1 MSGVSTS
8 NPAKRQRRPQR
19 DAWCRILA
27 AHDGVHIIAN
37 HVQTGDG
44 LALRIE
50 GLGAFIA
57 ADTAGRAD
65 VAGIHLDGIKRTLLQ
80 FAQTGV
86 GLLLRVS
93 KVTVVRGTAFAKI
106 VVLAALGKT
115 VESDR

>member
-1 MSGVSTS
+1 MRSVSTG

-19 DAWCRILA
+19 DPRCRILA
-27 AHDGVHIIAN
+27 AHDGVHVVAH

-50 GLGAFIA
+50 GLSAFIA

-65 VAGIHLDGIKRTLLQ
+65 VAGIHLDGVERALLQ
-80 FAQTGV
+80 FAQTGI

-93 KVTVVRGTAFAKI
+93 KVTVVGGTAFAKI
-106 VVLAALGKT
+106 VVMAALGKA
-115 VESDR
+115 VESGC